1 MSSWVKVLCLD
12 KRLRNGRERQ
22 ALRWSPQALP
32 SSQQHSP
39 TTHSHSSPY
48 KDSFIPSSFPPSGVT
63 HTTPTNI
70 VGPKHHQ
77 FSSGQ
82 LFSCVQLF
90 ATPWTAACQASLYI
104 TYSWSLLKLM
114 SIKSVMPSNHLLLCC
129 PLIVLLSNLS

>member
-1 MSSWVKVLCLD
+1 MSFNFMAAVTICSDFGASVSSWVKVLCLD

-39 TTHSHSSPY
+39 TAHSHSSPY

-90 ATPWTAACQASLYI
+90 ATPWTAACQAS
-104 TYSWSLLKLM
+104 M
-114 SIKSVMPSNHLLLCC
+114 SITNPRACSNSC
-129 PLIVLLSNLS
+129 PLSW